1 MRQGAVSTSALEQFH
16 WRETMSTVPAAT
28 QPLVAPPE
36 DHWTTDA
43 IIDEIH

>member
-1 MRQGAVSTSALEQFH
+1 MPWSTSH
-16 WRETMSTVPAAT
+16 WSSFIGAETMSTVPAAT

>member
-1 MRQGAVSTSALEQFH
+1 MPWSTSH
-16 WRETMSTVPAAT
+16 WSSFIGARETMSTVPAAT